1 MSKKIKVTFN
11 LENKKGEKKNVSFYM
26 DESTYLLL
34 NNEVISEYDKNRY
47 LYDEYYS
54 YLKEQKNKRR
64 IKIFNNIENF
74 KEVDESENLSNSVVN
89 KKNHLLLYLKGLS
102 IKQQEVIKKIVL
114 ENKSITQAS
123 KELHVSKQS
132 VSLTYKRAINNLRKI
147 VSK

>member
-47 LYDEYYS
+47 LHDEYYS

-102 IKQQEVIKKIVL
+102 IKQQ
-114 ENKSITQAS
+114 
-123 KELHVSKQS
+123 
-132 VSLTYKRAINNLRKI
+132 
-147 VSK
+147 

>member
-47 LYDEYYS
+47 LYDEYYF

-147 VSK
+147 VNK